1 MGKYGKIARYLMEDG
16 LVAPGMFVE
25 PEPVDFDMVAR
36 AHAADYVRQVFQAKV
51 DPVIAREI
59 GFAVNESVA
68 LRARLS
74 AGATLAA
81 GRLALQS
88 GIATSTAGGSH
99 HARHEQGAGFCV
111 LNDVAIATHNL
122 LAVGEVEHVLVLDCD
137 VHQGDGTA
145 EIFGHDHRVTT
156 ISIHSEKNYPV
167 RKVAS
172 NLDVGLADD
181 TDDAA
186 YLYAL
191 AETLEKT
198 EALPQPDLVFYN
210 AGVDVHRE
218 DRLGRLAMTDR
229 GIAQR
234 DRNVIS
240 HFLARGVS
248 VAAVQGGGYSNDVDA
263 VARRHT
269 IIHHVAAEFA

>member
-218 DRLGRLAMTDR
+218 DRLGRLAMTDK

>member
-16 LVAPGMFVE
+16 LVTPGMFVE

-210 AGVDVHRE
+210 AGVDVHGE